1 MSDNSNQPD
10 PPRRRAGLLSALTR
24 IYSEAHRLMKNGG
37 SPEEVAEIR
46 TKIEDRY
53 TAYLESHE
61 LTLAE
66 YPDRETSLV
75 KSHDHNEL
83 KYQLI
88 LDNLD
93 AYIAEG
99 SEPEDIGSLHAAS
112 LFSVR
117 STATRKSKPSSHAV
131 SSERASSAASQSS
144 RSNND
149 RLSESRVQAE
159 LAKRRFEQQQAEQ
172 LTDQRRIDF
181 EREVAKQKRELDKHR
196 EDVAQRQKELD
207 QRERQLQEEA
217 EFHKRELEIIQKT
230 QKQQEEMENLQ
241 AEVKLREQEQ
251 IRAEFGSN
259 CETESEC
266 LGSTEGNEQFASKH
280 VTQLKDQ
287 LGYSSRR
294 YVTNWLSDCET
305 DAARPENPSQRKKT
319 SNLRQR
325 TTCAS
330 LAVCGDQRGYIPPA
344 KTVDNLRASGVY
356 PEKPCSKPPETSD
369 AALFRRAL
377 LENRMPAPKQ
387 LEFDGN
393 PRTFLAFLASFKT
406 NIEQK
411 LSDDDEDA
419 ALKLTYLIQHCVGDA
434 KYLIDDCAML
444 EPRQGFETAMERL
457 RDRYGQGH
465 VIARSYIESVTKG
478 PPIKQYDVKALVK
491 LKDDM
496 VKCQSVLSLLQ
507 FSSDLDCTGT
517 LISVC
522 ERLPECFH
530 LKWARKAAKILKSG
544 RNTRFS
550 DLVDFVRSETNVY
563 SSKFGLFYAER
574 HFSQKD

>member
-88 LDNLD
+88 LDNLG

-117 STATRKSKPSSHAV
+117 STATKKSKASSRTF
-131 SSERASSAASQSS
+131 SSKRASSAASQSS

-217 EFHKRELEIIQKT
+217 EFHKRELEII
-230 QKQQEEMENLQ
+230 
-241 AEVKLREQEQ
+241 
-251 IRAEFGSN
+251 
-259 CETESEC
+259 
-266 LGSTEGNEQFASKH
+266 
-280 VTQLKDQ
+280 
-287 LGYSSRR
+287 
-294 YVTNWLSDCET
+294 
-305 DAARPENPSQRKKT
+305 KKNT
-319 SNLRQR
+319 
-325 TTCAS
+325 
-330 LAVCGDQRGYIPPA
+330 
-344 KTVDNLRASGVY
+344 
-356 PEKPCSKPPETSD
+356 
-369 AALFRRAL
+369 
-377 LENRMPAPKQ
+377 
-387 LEFDGN
+387 
-393 PRTFLAFLASFKT
+393 
-406 NIEQK
+406 
-411 LSDDDEDA
+411 
-419 ALKLTYLIQHCVGDA
+419 
-434 KYLIDDCAML
+434 
-444 EPRQGFETAMERL
+444 ETAR
-457 RDRYGQGH
+457 RDG
-465 VIARSYIESVTKG
+465 
-478 PPIKQYDVKALVK
+478 
-491 LKDDM
+491 
-496 VKCQSVLSLLQ
+496 
-507 FSSDLDCTGT
+507 
-517 LISVC
+517 
-522 ERLPECFH
+522 
-530 LKWARKAAKILKSG
+530 KS
-544 RNTRFS
+544 TS
-550 DLVDFVRSETNVY
+550 
-563 SSKFGLFYAER
+563 
-574 HFSQKD
+574 